1 MNKPTDMWMY
11 YDHNRGRMIA
21 LGSRKQVEAM
31 VREDLER
38 YEELMASNDL
48 AKLFKKKFK

>member
-1 MNKPTDMWMY
+1 MWMY
-11 YDHNRGRMIA
+11 YDHARGRMIA
-21 LGSRKQVEAM
+21 LGSRKAVEAM

-38 YEELMASNDL
+38 YEELMASSDL